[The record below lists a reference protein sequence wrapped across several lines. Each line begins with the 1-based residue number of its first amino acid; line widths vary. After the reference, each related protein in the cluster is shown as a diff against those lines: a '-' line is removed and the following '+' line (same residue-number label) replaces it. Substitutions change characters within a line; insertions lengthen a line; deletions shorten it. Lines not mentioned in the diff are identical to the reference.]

1 MANSTQK
8 EGNLS
13 RLPSFLCT
21 TLNRDFNPRIVLV
34 FIRMKFYLLHTAT
47 ASRST

>member
-1 MANSTQK
+1 MANSVQK
-8 EGNLS
+8 RGEPV

-21 TLNRDFNPRIVLV
+21 TLNRDFNPRIVLI
-34 FIRMKFYLLHTAT
+34 FIRMKFYLLHTAA